1 MGNRRTENGKLQ
13 FAGIF
18 KLRIIFFTSVWYCFY
33 PAHGAP
39 DGGAVGS
46 AGVLEKD
53 LNLSIAL
60 KLQQFLEQGGTSVI
74 LTRSD
79 DNGIYD
85 VSGSIRNKKNSDL
98 KNREKLMKESSADA
112 FISIHM
118 NKFSDSQYSGPQV
131 FFSPN
136 NEKSESLAKMVQSS
150 LIEGL
155 APPSSREVKKADGSI
170 YLLKQAQLP
179 AILVECGFLSNE
191 SEQQKLLDEGY
202 QKQVAWAIYCGI
214 IKYFGEE

>member
-1 MGNRRTENGKLQ
+1 M
-13 FAGIF
+13 
-18 KLRIIFFTSVWYCFY
+18 
-33 PAHGAP
+33 
-39 DGGAVGS
+39 GS

-98 KNREKLMKESSADA
+98 KNREKLMEESSADA
-112 FISIHM
+112 FVSIHM

-131 FFSPN
+131 FFSAN
-136 NEKSESLAKMVQSS
+136 NENSETLAKKVQSS
-150 LIEGL
+150 LIEAL
-155 APPSSREVKKADGSI
+155 KPSSEREIKKADGSI
-170 YLLKQAQLP
+170 YLLKQAKLP

-191 SEQQKLLDEGY
+191 AEQQKLLDDNY
-202 QKQVAWAIYCGI
+202 QKQVAWAIYGGI
-214 IKYFGEE
+214 IQYFSEK

>member
-1 MGNRRTENGKLQ
+1 M
-13 FAGIF
+13 
-18 KLRIIFFTSVWYCFY
+18 
-33 PAHGAP
+33 
-39 DGGAVGS
+39 GS

-98 KNREKLMKESSADA
+98 KNREKLIKESGANA
-112 FISIHM
+112 FVSIHM
-118 NKFSDSQYSGPQV
+118 NKFPDGQYSGPQV
-131 FFSPN
+131 FFSGN
-136 NEKSESLAKMVQSS
+136 NEKSEGLAKQVQAS
-150 LIEGL
+150 LIEAL
-155 APPSSREVKKADGSI
+155 APPSSREIKKADGSI
-170 YLLKQAQLP
+170 YLLKQAKLP

-191 SEQQKLLDEGY
+191 AEQKKLLDESY

-214 IKYFGEE
+214 IQYFNEE